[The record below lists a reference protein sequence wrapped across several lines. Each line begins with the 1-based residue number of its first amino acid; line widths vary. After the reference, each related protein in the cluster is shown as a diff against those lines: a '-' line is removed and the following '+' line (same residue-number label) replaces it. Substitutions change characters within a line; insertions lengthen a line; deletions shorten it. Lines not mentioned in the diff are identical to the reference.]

1 MIFEQKILILQV
13 FNCKIGMKLVFAS
26 NNTHKLEEVRQ
37 ILPAYVDV
45 ISLKELGFFQ
55 EIEETGETLEDNSNL
70 KAQVVWKWVCE
81 NGLSDRIDG
90 VFADDTGLEIAA
102 LGGAPGVRTAR
113 WAGDEACDVNNRQKA
128 LRELQGQ
135 VDRSARFRTV
145 VSLITASEEQQVEG
159 VVHGR
164 IALQEEGD
172 GGFGYDP
179 IFVPEGYEKTFASLS
194 AEEKNAISHRGR
206 AMEKLC
212 NILEDKNI

>member
-1 MIFEQKILILQV
+1 MT
-13 FNCKIGMKLVFAS
+13 LVFAS
-26 NNTHKLEEVRQ
+26 NNAHKLSEVRQ
-37 ILPAYVDV
+37 IMPNTHIL
-45 ISLKELGFFQ
+45 SLEEIGFLS
-55 EIEETGETLEDNSNL
+55 EIDETGSTLDENSML
-70 KAQVVWKWVCE
+70 KAQTVWEWLLHNSASKT
-81 NGLSDRIDG
+81 NNITIDG

-128 LRELQGQ
+128 VRELQGQ
-135 VDRSARFRTV
+135 EDRSARFRTV
-145 VSLITASEEQQVEG
+145 VSLITTGNVQQVEG
-159 VVHGR
+159 VVLGR

-179 IFVPEGYEKTFASLS
+179 IFVPEGHEKTFASLS

>member
-37 ILPAYVDV
+37 ILPAHVEV

-135 VDRSARFRTV
+135 EDRSARFRTV